1 MQSIPNNFWAWAS
14 RLSPDDATGM
24 LAIVCGC
31 AVAAIALISITVY
44 KIHRTRAEHALKRE
58 LLDRG
63 LGAQEI
69 ATIVNAKPSLWK

>member
-1 MQSIPNNFWAWAS
+1 MVGIIGIC
-14 RLSPDDATGM
+14 T
-24 LAIVCGC
+24 
-31 AVAAIALISITVY
+31 VAAIAFISLTVY
-44 KIHRTRAEHALKRE
+44 KVHRTRAEHALKRE